1 MPYNKSI
8 LLEKLKFRDLDFL
21 IFNNEIIEKVFN
33 NEIVFTLLNLS
44 KNEILDFTSFF
55 ISAMSATG
63 LDEFDMQNSELILVD
78 KDIMFKKID
87 DFKILW
93 KLNIEIEKYING
105 EIQYVYEVNTNP
117 DKQNYSSEIS
127 FIVETTNSFIYFFT
141 GHFNY

>member
-1 MPYNKSI
+1 
-8 LLEKLKFRDLDFL
+8 
-21 IFNNEIIEKVFN
+21 
-33 NEIVFTLLNLS
+33 
-44 KNEILDFTSFF
+44 
-55 ISAMSATG
+55 
-63 LDEFDMQNSELILVD
+63 
-78 KDIMFKKID
+78 MFKKID